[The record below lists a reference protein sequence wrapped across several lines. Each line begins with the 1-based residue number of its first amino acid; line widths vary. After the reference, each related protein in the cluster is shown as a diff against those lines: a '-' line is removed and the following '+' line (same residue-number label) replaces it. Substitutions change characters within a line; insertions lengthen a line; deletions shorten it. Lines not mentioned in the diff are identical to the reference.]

1 MSEQRNNEGTKHKMK
16 NPALDYSQF
25 LQAKTITVPPM
36 GIDPIE
42 PHQSLFDFQRDIT
55 KWSLRLGRSAIFA
68 DCGMG
73 KTRMQLEWARQI
85 PGNVLILAPLAVASQ
100 TVAEGRELDL
110 PVYYCRHQSECKPG
124 INITNYE
131 MLEHFDPGYFAGI
144 VLDESS
150 ILKSFEGKTRNTII
164 ESFHETHYRLA
175 CTATPSPNDFME
187 LGNHAEFLGAMT
199 RTEMLSMFFIH
210 DGGET
215 AKWRLKGHAQ
225 DEFWRWV
232 CSWAVMIRKPSDLGY
247 HDGDFILPE
256 LRVHQM
262 AVEAKNTGEFLF
274 PLEAQ
279 TLQERIGARRDSL
292 MDRVGKC
299 ADMVNGSN
307 ETWLIWCNL
316 NSESEALER
325 SIDGAVQVKGSDMR
339 EFKEKTLTNF
349 VNGRLRVLIS
359 KPSIAGFGLNMQVCH
374 NMIFVGL
381 SDSFES
387 YYQAVRRCW
396 RFGQKKPVNVNI
408 ITSKAEGAVVKN
420 IARKEADAEKMA
432 ASMVQHMS
440 AINKENIRG
449 LGRTV
454 DHYFEDK
461 AEGKNWTLYLGDCV
475 EVARR
480 LDADSVDFSIF
491 SPPFASLYTYSASM
505 RDMGNVKNHSEFFNH
520 FQFLIKELFR
530 LLKPGRNLSFH
541 CMNLP
546 TSKTRDGVIGIT
558 DFRGQLI
565 RAFQA
570 EGFIYHSEVCIWKD
584 PVTAMQR
591 TKALGLLWKQLKK
604 DSAMSRQGISDYLV
618 TMRKPGEN
626 PNPVRH
632 SAEDFPVDQWQKWAS
647 PVWMDIDPGDT
658 LQYRAAREN
667 NDERHIAPLQLEV
680 IRRAILLWSNPRDLV
695 LSPFAGI
702 GSEGWESIKN
712 DRRFVGI
719 ELKRSYW
726 SLAVSNLR
734 AAEQEKEVSLFAGR

>member
-1 MSEQRNNEGTKHKMK
+1 MEYQE
-16 NPALDYSQF
+16 F
-25 LQAKTITVPPM
+25 LQTKTITTPPM
-36 GIDPIE
+36 GIEPRE
-42 PHQSLFDFQRDIT
+42 PHESLFDFQRDIV

-73 KTRMQLEWARQI
+73 KTRMQLEWSRQI
-85 PGNVLILAPLAVASQ
+85 PGDVLILAPLAVAFQ
-100 TVAEGRELDL
+100 TVREGDALDL
-110 PVYYCRHQSECKPG
+110 PVQYCRSQSECKDG

-131 MLEHFDPGYFAGI
+131 MLEHFDPDAFKGI

-150 ILKSFEGKTRNTII
+150 ILKSFDGKTRNTII
-164 ESFHETHYRLA
+164 ESFSETPYRLA

-215 AKWRLKGHAQ
+215 AKWRIKGHAQ
-225 DEFWRWV
+225 NEFWKWI

-247 HDGDFILPE
+247 EDGDFILPE
-256 LRVHQM
+256 LRVNQM
-262 AVEAKNTGEFLF
+262 AVEAKNNGDFLF
-274 PLEAQ
+274 PLDAQ
-279 TLQERIGARRDSL
+279 TLQERIVARRDSL
-292 MDRVGKC
+292 TERVGQC
-299 ADMVNGSN
+299 AELVHGST

-316 NSESEALER
+316 NSESDALEKA
-325 SIDGAVQVKGSDMR
+325 IDGAVQVKGSDSR
-339 EFKEKTLTNF
+339 EFKEKTLMNF

-374 NMIFVGL
+374 NMVFVGL

-396 RFGQKKPVNVNI
+396 RFGQKQAVDVHI
-408 ITSKAEGAVVKN
+408 ITSKTEGAVVKN
-420 IARKEADAEKMA
+420 IQRKEADAERMA
-432 ASMVQHMS
+432 TSMVQHMS
-440 AINKENIRG
+440 AINQENIKG

-454 DHYFEDK
+454 DHYFQDK
-461 AEGKNWTLYLGDCV
+461 SEGKNWVLYVGDCV
-475 EVARR
+475 EVIRTI
-480 LDADSVDFSIF
+480 ADDSIDFSVF

-505 RDMGNVKNHSEFFNH
+505 RDMGNVKNHHEFFDH
-520 FQFLIKELFR
+520 FQFVIKELYR
-530 LLKPGRNLSFH
+530 TIKPGRNLSFH

-546 TSKTRDGVIGIT
+546 TSKTRDGVIGVT

-565 RAFQA
+565 EAFRR

-604 DSAMSRQGISDYLV
+604 DSAMSRQGIADYLV
-618 TMRKPGEN
+618 TMRKPGDN

-632 SAEDFPVDQWQKWAS
+632 TAEEFPVDQWQKWAS

-680 IRRAILLWSNPRDLV
+680 IRRAILLWSNPGDLV

-702 GSEGWESIKN
+702 GSEGWVAIKN
-712 DRRFVGI
+712 DRRFLGI

-726 SLAVSNLR
+726 NLGVSNLQ
-734 AAEQEKEVSLFAGR
+734 AAEQEKEVSLFA